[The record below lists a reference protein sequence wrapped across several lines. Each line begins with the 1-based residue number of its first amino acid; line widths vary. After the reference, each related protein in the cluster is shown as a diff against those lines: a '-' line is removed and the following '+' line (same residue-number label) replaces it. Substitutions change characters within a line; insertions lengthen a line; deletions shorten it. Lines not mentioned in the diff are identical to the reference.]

1 MSQCLNLFL
10 PPNIY
15 FGETITKD
23 LVNYDNKYGQT
34 TDVGKFPPNDF
45 GLYDMH
51 GNVWEWCEDA
61 WHKDYTNAPHDGSA
75 WISDD
80 NKRILRGGSWFQ
92 DPENCRCAYR
102 NYIVAGANNYGS
114 GFRVACSFG

>member
-1 MSQCLNLFL
+1 MATTEIKFTLTL
-10 PPNIY
+10 PEVPEIHRLEAEKKAKEAY
-15 FGETITKD
+15 IMT
-23 LVNYDNKYGQT
+23 L
-34 TDVGKFPPNDF
+34 
-45 GLYDMH
+45 LCH
-51 GNVWEWCEDA
+51 GDISA
-61 WHKDYTNAPHDGSA
+61 WHKDYTNAPKDGNT